1 MRGGLTH
8 GQMIKSPCVLQ
19 DFVPF
24 RAAAQKKEK
33 EKKKKQG
40 QQGISPEFLQTT
52 FIIDRPTN

>member
-8 GQMIKSPCVLQ
+8 GQMNKSPCVLQ

-24 RAAAQKKEK
+24 RAAAQEKEK
-33 EKKKKQG
+33 EKKKQG

-52 FIIDRPTN
+52 FMIDRPTN